1 MQGGYAG
8 KYDRYS
14 FLKGGKKNP
23 PTFLTSN
30 TTHFN
35 KIAQA

>member
-14 FLKGGKKNP
+14 FLKGGKKESP
-23 PTFLTSN
+23 DISYKQYHSL
-30 TTHFN
+30 
-35 KIAQA
+35 